1 VPTEEMP
8 VVYQNDKAKDCEL
21 RINQWVRI
29 KHSGAYNG
37 DIALV
42 ENISDN
48 KVWVRTIPRIDL
60 TASAKKKSFMRIP
73 QKLNFYPTA

>member
-1 VPTEEMP
+1 MLSTEEMP
-8 VVYQNDKAKDCEL
+8 VVYQNDKAANNEL
-21 RINQWVRI
+21 KRHQWVRI

-42 ENISDN
+42 EKVDDQ

-60 TASAKKKSFMRIP
+60 PGASKFDTKSR
-73 QKLNFYPTA
+73 Y